1 MITTY
6 GPGCKVMD
14 NPAGSCEGC
23 WIELIEPGQGD
34 IAQAARMASV
44 DEKLLQHSLDMHER
58 PRIEVDDDATLV
70 VIRAPNIELNAD
82 HKRYSTVPLGI
93 LFTRSNVVTVCQIRD
108 DSLMNILSASRAASD
123 GFRQERSLCNIVKHV
138 TQLYMLHL
146 KEISAKIQEVE
157 RDLAESPSNE
167 DLKFL
172 LNLRKAVTY
181 FHAALKN
188 NDILIDRIARKG
200 LTVCNSYKLMFTED
214 DLDIFDDALIDIRQ
228 GIYMSKIF
236 SEVLDSTAN
245 VYSSVISNSV
255 NQIMKILT
263 SLTVILMVPTLITSM
278 YGMNIPLPLQELEH
292 AFGVVAFT
300 SVTVTSGVIL
310 FLRYRKML

>member
-1 MITTY
+1 MITIY
-6 GPGCKVMD
+6 GPGCTLLD
-14 NPAGSCEGC
+14 DQDGACEGC
-23 WIELIEPGQGD
+23 WIDLIEPRPED
-34 IAQAARMASV
+34 IARAARMAAV
-44 DEKLLQHSLDMHER
+44 DEKLLRHALDMHER

-70 VIRAPNIELNAD
+70 VIRTPHIEHNGD
-82 HKRYSTVPLGI
+82 QRRYSTVPMGI
-93 LFTRSNVVTVCQIRD
+93 LFTRSNVVTVCQIED
-108 DSLMNILSASRAASD
+108 ESLTHILSISRSAPD
-123 GFRQERSLCNIVKHV
+123 GFKQERCLCNIVKHV
-138 TQLYMLHL
+138 TMLYMHHL

-157 RDLAESPSNE
+157 RDLAESPSND

-188 NDILIDRIARKG
+188 NDLIIDRIARKG
-200 LTVCNSYKLMFTED
+200 LAVCNSYKLMFSED

-245 VYSSVISNSV
+245 VYSSVISNNV

-278 YGMNIPLPLQELEH
+278 YGMNIPLPLQEAEH
-292 AFGVVAFT
+292 AFGVVGVVSIFI
-300 SVTVTSGVIL
+300 TSGVIL
-310 FLRYRKML
+310 FLRFRRLL